1 MFYDV
6 AMNFVIGTLLI
17 IAGAIMVWIPNRVFA
32 WILSVSI
39 LFLLINGCAL
49 LFRFVKQKKN
59 KDFFFSILSFA
70 FMFFLMNFHYL
81 TQWILRVNFGGY
93 CILCGTACFIQLVID
108 KIDHLKG
115 KFLNFIF
122 TIIYIFFGFYLLLNP
137 DFHTDLLMQAFG
149 IYFIILGFRYLG
161 DGYEGIN
168 PLTKYKWK
176 RKVRITLPAF
186 LCALVPDVALTS
198 INRYLEDGK
207 PEDLNTY
214 KKDEIVRL
222 KVIVHVGPKG
232 FQKVGHICFA
242 FDNIVYSYGNY
253 DSDSFRLNQTIGD
266 GTFFTVPLEKYIP
279 NMITAENNS
288 IFEYGIYTTPD
299 QNEAIEKQIQKIKEN
314 GYRWYSR
321 IEKADGYDRFNEF
334 EMDYPSRL
342 HFRTGA
348 KLYKVKR
355 GKFHIYWALGD
366 NCASFTDLVLG
377 TLGADVLSVRG
388 IISPGT
394 YLDWL
399 QKEYLKKN
407 SPIVFRQI
415 YTKDTILI

>member
-17 IAGAIMVWIPNRVFA
+17 IAGDIMVWIPNRVFA

-39 LFLLINGCAL
+39 LFLLINGCVL
-49 LFRFVKQKKN
+49 LFRFVKQKRN

-70 FMFFLMNFHYL
+70 FMFFLMNFRYL
-81 TQWILRVNFGGY
+81 PQWILRVNFGGY

-108 KIDHLKG
+108 KINHLKG
-115 KFLNFIF
+115 KFLNSIF
-122 TIIYIFFGFYLLLNP
+122 TFIYIFFGFYLLLNP
-137 DFHTDLLMQAFG
+137 AFHTDLLMRAFG
-149 IYFIILGFRYLG
+149 IYFVILGFRYLG

-186 LCALVPDVALTS
+186 LCALVPDAALTS

-214 KKDEIVRL
+214 EKDKIVRL

-266 GTFFTVPLEKYIP
+266 GTFFTVPLGKYIP

-342 HFRTGA
+342 HYRTGA
-348 KLYKVKR
+348 KFYKVKR

-377 TLGADVLSVRG
+377 TLGADVLSMRG

-415 YTKDTILI
+415 YTKDTISI

>member
-39 LFLLINGCAL
+39 LFLLINGCVL
-49 LFRFVKQKKN
+49 LFRFVKQKRN

-70 FMFFLMNFHYL
+70 FMFFLMNFRYL
-81 TQWILRVNFGGY
+81 PQWILRVNFGGY

-108 KIDHLKG
+108 KINHLKG
-115 KFLNFIF
+115 KFLNSIF
-122 TIIYIFFGFYLLLNP
+122 TFIYIFFGFYLLLNP
-137 DFHTDLLMQAFG
+137 DFHTDLLMRAFG
-149 IYFIILGFRYLG
+149 IYFVILGFRYLG

-186 LCALVPDVALTS
+186 LCALVPDAALTS

-214 KKDEIVRL
+214 EKDKIVRL

-342 HFRTGA
+342 HYRTGA
-348 KLYKVKR
+348 KFYKVKR

-377 TLGADVLSVRG
+377 TLEADVLSMRG

-399 QKEYLKKN
+399 QKEYLKEN

-415 YTKDTILI
+415 YTKDTISI